1 MYNFSLRTKPL
12 PNPILIFV
20 FIKKNQLWLKVVN
33 KFGIVIILMRWCDII
48 SISDSA
54 MIVTIWAL
62 SVQKLKLIVWYGYN
76 QTQSSLNNKLFVIR
90 IRRKYWS
97 YIFKSDSDIYVYSD
111 NIRDLEAFL
120 NMEVTFI
127 CKPWYSKVSLASKG
141 SRIAERG
148 KEARVAS
155 LGTYQ

>member
-1 MYNFSLRTKPL
+1 M
-12 PNPILIFV
+12 
-20 FIKKNQLWLKVVN
+20 
-33 KFGIVIILMRWCDII
+33 
-48 SISDSA
+48 
-54 MIVTIWAL
+54 
-62 SVQKLKLIVWYGYN
+62 WYGYN

-127 CKPWYSKVSLASKG
+127 FKPWYSKVSLASKG

-148 KEARVAS
+148 RDARGRKNNTTIVRMDKLPTGSMIKNGGRGANHET
-155 LGTYQ
+155 GI